1 MAITIP
7 ETEPL
12 EFYSGETVKW
22 KRTDLSDYPAPTW
35 TLYYVLQKTGIR
47 ITFNSSQDGSTTSHL
62 ISLTP
67 NYHCGV
73 SGAPSETNAT
83 VRQIAMSPKAVAS
96 YMDLSRKL
104 ILQASPDIETIF
116 RNDMVQQVASAIDT
130 VGINGGGSNEPTG
143 ILQTS
148 GIGSVA
154 IGTNGGAP
162 TWASVINN
170 IKEVAIDNALG
181 GALAYLTNSQVVGKM
196 RQTVRVGSTD
206 SRFLMD
212 ERDTMMGY
220 RVAQTSNVPSNL
232 TKGSTSG
239 TCSAMIF
246 GNFND
251 LIIGQWSAT
260 DVLVDPYSG
269 SNSGTVRI
277 VVFHDVDIAVR
288 HAESFSS
295 TQDYTTT

>member
-1 MAITIP
+1 
-7 ETEPL
+7 
-12 EFYSGETVKW
+12 
-22 KRTDLSDYPAPTW
+22 
-35 TLYYVLQKTGIR
+35 
-47 ITFNSSQDGSTTSHL
+47 
-62 ISLTP
+62 
-67 NYHCGV
+67 
-73 SGAPSETNAT
+73 
-83 VRQIAMSPKAVAS
+83 MSPKAVAS

-104 ILQASPDIETIF
+104 ILQASPDAETIF

-130 VGINGGGSNEPTG
+130 VGI
-143 ILQTS
+143 
-148 GIGSVA
+148 
-154 IGTNGGAP
+154 NGGAP

-206 SRFLMD
+206 SRFIMD

>member
-1 MAITIP
+1 M
-7 ETEPL
+7 
-12 EFYSGETVKW
+12 
-22 KRTDLSDYPAPTW
+22 
-35 TLYYVLQKTGIR
+35 
-47 ITFNSSQDGSTTSHL
+47 
-62 ISLTP
+62 
-67 NYHCGV
+67 

-104 ILQASPDIETIF
+104 ILQASPDTETIF
-116 RNDMVQQVASAIDT
+116 VTTWFSKWLLRLTRLVLIAV
-130 VGINGGGSNEPTG
+130 
-143 ILQTS
+143 ILTNQRVFFKPS

-154 IGTNGGAP
+154 IGTNGGAS

>member
-1 MAITIP
+1 
-7 ETEPL
+7 
-12 EFYSGETVKW
+12 
-22 KRTDLSDYPAPTW
+22 
-35 TLYYVLQKTGIR
+35 
-47 ITFNSSQDGSTTSHL
+47 
-62 ISLTP
+62 
-67 NYHCGV
+67 
-73 SGAPSETNAT
+73 
-83 VRQIAMSPKAVAS
+83 MSPKAVAS

-116 RNDMVQQVASAIDT
+116 RNDMVQQVAS
-130 VGINGGGSNEPTG
+130 
-143 ILQTS
+143 
-148 GIGSVA
+148 
-154 IGTNGGAP
+154 
-162 TWASVINN
+162 
-170 IKEVAIDNALG
+170 AIDNALG

-295 TQDYTTT
+295 TQNYTTT

>member
-1 MAITIP
+1 
-7 ETEPL
+7 
-12 EFYSGETVKW
+12 
-22 KRTDLSDYPAPTW
+22 
-35 TLYYVLQKTGIR
+35 
-47 ITFNSSQDGSTTSHL
+47 
-62 ISLTP
+62 
-67 NYHCGV
+67 
-73 SGAPSETNAT
+73 
-83 VRQIAMSPKAVAS
+83 MSPKAVAS

-116 RNDMVQQVASAIDT
+116 RNDMVQQVASAIDNT
-130 VGINGGGSNEPTG
+130 
-143 ILQTS
+143 
-148 GIGSVA
+148 
-154 IGTNGGAP
+154 
-162 TWASVINN
+162 
-170 IKEVAIDNALG
+170 LG

-206 SRFLMD
+206 SRFIMD

>member
-1 MAITIP
+1 
-7 ETEPL
+7 
-12 EFYSGETVKW
+12 
-22 KRTDLSDYPAPTW
+22 
-35 TLYYVLQKTGIR
+35 
-47 ITFNSSQDGSTTSHL
+47 
-62 ISLTP
+62 
-67 NYHCGV
+67 
-73 SGAPSETNAT
+73 
-83 VRQIAMSPKAVAS
+83 MSPKAVAS

-104 ILQASPDIETIF
+104 ILQASPDAETIF
-116 RNDMVQQVASAIDT
+116 RNDMVQQVASAID
-130 VGINGGGSNEPTG
+130 
-143 ILQTS
+143 
-148 GIGSVA
+148 
-154 IGTNGGAP
+154 
-162 TWASVINN
+162 
-170 IKEVAIDNALG
+170 NALG
-181 GALAYLTNSQVVGKM
+181 GALAYLTNPQVVGKM

-206 SRFLMD
+206 SRFIMD

-220 RVAQTSNVPSNL
+220 RVAQISNVPSTL

-239 TCSAMIF
+239 TCSVMIF

>member
-1 MAITIP
+1 MAMTIP

-12 EFYSGETVKW
+12 DFYSGETVRW

-35 TLYYVLQKTGIR
+35 TLNYFLKNLAQRLTLQYTRWKH
-47 ITFNSSQDGSTTSHL
+47 NESSDQPHTR
-62 ISLTP
+62 
-67 NYHCGV
+67 YHSGV

-104 ILQASPDIETIF
+104 ILQASPDAETIF

-154 IGTNGGAP
+154 IGTNGDAP
-162 TWASVINN
+162 TWASVVNN

-181 GALAYLTNSQVVGKM
+181 GSLAFLTNPQVVGKI

-206 SRFLMD
+206 SRFIMD

-220 RVAQTSNVPSNL
+220 RVAQTSNVPS
-232 TKGSTSG
+232 
-239 TCSAMIF
+239 
-246 GNFND
+246 
-251 LIIGQWSAT
+251 
-260 DVLVDPYSG
+260 
-269 SNSGTVRI
+269 
-277 VVFHDVDIAVR
+277 
-288 HAESFSS
+288 
-295 TQDYTTT
+295 

>member
-1 MAITIP
+1 
-7 ETEPL
+7 
-12 EFYSGETVKW
+12 
-22 KRTDLSDYPAPTW
+22 
-35 TLYYVLQKTGIR
+35 
-47 ITFNSSQDGSTTSHL
+47 
-62 ISLTP
+62 
-67 NYHCGV
+67 
-73 SGAPSETNAT
+73 
-83 VRQIAMSPKAVAS
+83 MSPKAVAS

-104 ILQASPDIETIF
+104 ILQASPGTETIF
-116 RNDMVQQVASAIDT
+116 RNDMVQQVASVIDT

-154 IGTNGGAP
+154 IGTNGGA
-162 TWASVINN
+162 
-170 IKEVAIDNALG
+170 
-181 GALAYLTNSQVVGKM
+181 LAYLTNSQVVGKM

-206 SRFLMD
+206 SRFIMD